1 MGQAFNKLAG
11 EHGAGNGEGHSKE
24 AAVAKTA
31 GFFVFSGIAMSIL
44 KALNS
49 CNNDNNKLLTH
60 SVTEPSQPT
69 DPSHSRE
76 PIFKVTQLTHLIW
89 KIFYILYGFLLEFSC
104 VFVRFFGGFKEKE
117 VRESTQKT
125 IDIVKGDTLWGLSR
139 KHGVF
144 FLFSFFCHDFLVCLF
159 P

>member
-49 CNNDNNKLLTH
+49 CNNNDNKLLTH
-60 SVTEPSQPT
+60 SVTEPSQLN
-69 DPSHSRE
+69 DPPHSRE
-76 PIFKVTQLTHLIW
+76 PV
-89 KIFYILYGFLLEFSC
+89 
-104 VFVRFFGGFKEKE
+104 FKEKIDCTDKE
-117 VRESTQKT
+117 VRKSTQKT

-139 KHGVF
+139 KHGVSIDAIKEANG
-144 FLFSFFCHDFLVCLF
+144 LTGDTIYAGKKLVI

>member
-1 MGQAFNKLAG
+1 
-11 EHGAGNGEGHSKE
+11 
-24 AAVAKTA
+24 
-31 GFFVFSGIAMSIL
+31 MSIL

-76 PIFKVTQLTHLIW
+76 PIFK
-89 KIFYILYGFLLEFSC
+89 
-104 VFVRFFGGFKEKE
+104 EKE

-139 KHGVF
+139 KHGVSIDAIKEANG
-144 FLFSFFCHDFLVCLF
+144 LTGDTIYAGKKLVI